1 MRGRGNFLVFFLPTI
16 VGLWFFHGFALKYLT
31 PEPDRYGIY
40 WERHEWLYA
49 HVLAGVVALLIGPA
63 QLWLG
68 LNRRTTNFHRTM
80 GVLYVMAVGV
90 GGAAAYYLAAHND
103 FSWVFGLGLASM
115 ATVWILSTALATI
128 AICLRK
134 VDQHREWM
142 VRSYT
147 VTFGFVTFRVIYEM
161 LDAMEFG
168 TMVERMTASS
178 WLAWALPLFV
188 MEGLMQGRKIF
199 AKHPV
204 SDRLSQAP
212 YSVLPEREPVFHMQ
226 GSDPSLP
233 QQN

>member
-1 MRGRGNFLVFFLPTI
+1 MRGRGNIAVFGLPTI
-16 VGLWFFHGFALKYLT
+16 IALWFFYGFALKYLT

-49 HVLAGVVALLIGPA
+49 HVLAGVLALLLGPA